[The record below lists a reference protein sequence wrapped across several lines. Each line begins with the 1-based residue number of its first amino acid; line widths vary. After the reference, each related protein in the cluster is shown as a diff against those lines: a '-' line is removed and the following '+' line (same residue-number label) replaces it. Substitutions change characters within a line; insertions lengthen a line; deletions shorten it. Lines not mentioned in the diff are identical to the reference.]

1 MIKLLEEEKR
11 FLSGVVGEAKAE
23 ISDLKTRLAIS
34 QETASVYQQ
43 LNQAGSWVPSKD
55 LEAIRYQMLLN
66 IMLGLS
72 GFLSDYRFVDFLRQN
87 P

>member
-66 IMLGLS
+66 IVLGPS
-72 GFLSDYRFVDFLRQN
+72 GFFESLPIR
-87 P
+87 

>member
-11 FLSGVVGEAKAE
+11 FLSGVVGEAQAE

-43 LNQAGSWVPSKD
+43 LNQVGSWIPSKD
-55 LEAIRYQMLLN
+55 LEAIRYQTLL
-66 IMLGLS
+66 IVMLG
-72 GFLSDYRFVDFLRQN
+72 
-87 P
+87 